1 MSAAMTSNVL
11 VATREA
17 WHRLAE
23 HVLAP
28 ARYAVDGHISLQVAP
43 GGFGTPEVGTSAT
56 RVAVD
61 GEQLVVV
68 RDGREVRSVPRTLRE
83 AADLVGIE
91 PGAPV
96 GVYPPATPCHPDEPL
111 AIDPAAAREL
121 ADWYRL
127 GAEALADLAPD
138 EPARLWPEHFDLGIS
153 VDRVNYGV
161 SPGDAVIGEPY
172 AYAGPWDA
180 LDDPDGFFD
189 RSFGAART
197 RREVRSVTDL
207 AAFFRTA
214 RDHSRRTP

>member
-1 MSAAMTSNVL
+1 MSAAMTSDVL

-28 ARYAVDGHISLQVAP
+28 ARYARDGHISLQVAP
-43 GGFGTPEVGTSAT
+43 GGFGTPEVGTPPM

-61 GEQLVVV
+61 GEQIVVV
-68 RDGREVRSVPRTLRE
+68 RDGREVRCVPHTLRA
-83 AADLVGIE
+83 AADVLGIE
-91 PGAPV
+91 PGAPA

-111 AIDPAAAREL
+111 AIDPDAAREL

-127 GAEALADLAPD
+127 GADALADLAPV

-153 VDRVNYGV
+153 VERVNYGV

-189 RSFGAART
+189 RPFGAART
-197 RREVRSVTDL
+197 RREVRSVADL
-207 AAFFRTA
+207 AAFFRIA
-214 RDHSRRTP
+214 RDHSRRTS